1 MYNIVKTLLYVVS
14 ISIFASF
21 FENKSNFNSEYIIPL
36 FVALETKYYVGDW
49 DKGKTYSYLDIAYW
63 ILILFTSYISVT
75 LMNKFSPILTK
86 YIPKIDLNISQ

>member
-1 MYNIVKTLLYVVS
+1 MYSILKTLLYVIS

-49 DKGKTYSYLDIAYW
+49 DNGKIYSYLDIVYW
-63 ILILFTSYISVT
+63 ILILFSSYISVI
-75 LMNKFSPILTK
+75 LMNKFAPILTK
-86 YIPKIDLNISQ
+86 YIPKIDLNINQ